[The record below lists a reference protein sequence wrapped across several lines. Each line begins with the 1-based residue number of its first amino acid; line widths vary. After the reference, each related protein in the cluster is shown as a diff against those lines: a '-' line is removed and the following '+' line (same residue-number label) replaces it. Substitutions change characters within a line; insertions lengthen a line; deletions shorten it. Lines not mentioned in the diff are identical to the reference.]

1 MERRDNPPSRFPNNG
16 CRFFTSRSGACLT
29 TPYVWATHSVVF
41 LRNTVYGKAEKEGNC
56 IVEKLD
62 KQCLR
67 QVIKRNSNRDK
78 SCY

>member
-1 MERRDNPPSRFPNNG
+1 MTILHTDFQIMYVDSSPLGVVPISPRR
-16 CRFFTSRSGACLT
+16 
-29 TPYVWATHSVVF
+29 VVF